1 MMIKKQKQD
10 IINILPCYATKNA
23 HYTYTQSKQ
32 TVLEKQGGILFT
44 KRLIFK

>member
-10 IINILPCYATKNA
+10 IINILPCYATKNT
-23 HYTYTQSKQ
+23 HYTYTQNKQ